1 MSWLKINDSLNAIK
15 GQISNFAQEVLAE
28 ESPDDNDP
36 TKKLEEAVVRI
47 DELTNLCSTQDNE
60 V

>member
-28 ESPDDNDP
+28 EPPDDNDP
-36 TKKLEEAVVRI
+36 VKKLEDAVVRI
-47 DELTNLCSTQDNE
+47 DELTNLCTHQDSE